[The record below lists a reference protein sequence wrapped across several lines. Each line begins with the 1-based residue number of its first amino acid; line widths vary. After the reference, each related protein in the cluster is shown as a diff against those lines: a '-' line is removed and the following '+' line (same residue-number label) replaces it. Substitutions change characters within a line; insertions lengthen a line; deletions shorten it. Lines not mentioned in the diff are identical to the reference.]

1 MPKKADGFIVIAR
14 AEPASEP
21 PTAISKPTS
30 VLALVVFG
38 ILGIGFRKC
47 KKRSHSHC

>member
-21 PTAISKPTS
+21 PTAIPKTNFCISFS
-30 VLALVVFG
+30 S
-38 ILGIGFRKC
+38 IWYFRYWF
-47 KKRSHSHC
+47 